1 MFTCQSFFRVIVFYV
16 SIVFFASIVFCLPV
30 KVLAMRSLTIL
41 FRHVDK
47 FLRRVSLSFSV
58 LNFRI
63 CVKFS
68 YNILKPQKMFLANLK
83 NFYVCNFF
91 SKQFRTE
98 GSQDY
103 IMAAKMIFLNMVWSL
118 KKKILGNHLFRS
130 GQTCYDSSWDVPVF
144 FLLQKIFVFLK
155 IGKYQHS
162 CSNDV

>member
-1 MFTCQSFFRVIVFYV
+1 MCLARVHFCLRKLFLRVNRFFSSIVFYLSNVFSRNFLFTCQSFFRVIVFYV

-103 IMAAKMIFLNMVWSL
+103 IMAAKMIFLNMV
-118 KKKILGNHLFRS
+118 
-130 GQTCYDSSWDVPVF
+130 
-144 FLLQKIFVFLK
+144 
-155 IGKYQHS
+155 
-162 CSNDV
+162 

>member
-1 MFTCQSFFRVIVFYV
+1 M

-118 KKKILGNHLFRS
+118 KKNFLVTTYSALGKLAM
-130 GQTCYDSSWDVPVF
+130 TPPEMYWYF
-144 FLLQKIFVFLK
+144 FFLQKIFVFLN